1 MEYKCEICNKN
12 FNSKESLE
20 QHNFMKHST
29 IEKKPISLKK
39 YFIWTMIGLILVLIV
54 LSVNNYL
61 KNSQAPGKYDNFAK
75 CLTEKGVVIYGNDFC
90 QYTTKQL
97 NFFGKSK
104 KYLNYI
110 KCIENEALCDEKGV
124 KITPTWEI
132 NGKTY
137 PQVQTFEALA
147 GYSECEL

>member
-12 FNSKESLE
+12 FASKESLE
-20 QHNFMKHST
+20 QHDFMKHPKT
-29 IEKKPISLKK
+29 EKKPVSFKK
-39 YFIWTMIGLILVLIV
+39 YFIWLMIGIIIILTV
-54 LSVNNYL
+54 LSVNSYL
-61 KNSQAPGKYDNFAK
+61 KNSQGPGKYNEFAK
-75 CLTEKGVVIYGNDFC
+75 CLTEKGAVIYGNDFC

-104 KYLNYI
+104 KYLNYV

-137 PQVQTFEALA
+137 PQIQTFEALA
-147 GYSECEL
+147 GYSGCTL